1 MIKQAIVKKF
11 GKGEAVF
18 IEEIADMFPEYKQ
31 AYLYRILA
39 REVAAGEIIKFSP
52 GVYYVAKNTVFGNIG
67 ISAERVAQ
75 KRYVMWRR
83 QQYGIYG
90 GLNLLNVFGVSTQVP
105 YITEIITNNESSR
118 CREVQIGE
126 AKFLLRRSRCE
137 IDKSN
142 VKEYMLLELL
152 SVCGDADLRRD
163 EVLRAIGEYAR
174 GLNKRRLARMSAYF
188 PARTSKRLIEVGVT
202 GRELA

>member
-1 MIKQAIVKKF
+1 MISQVVAKKY
-11 GKGEAVF
+11 GSGEAIFVG
-18 IEEIADMFPEYKQ
+18 EIRAMFPEYKE
-31 AYLYRILA
+31 AYLYRLLA
-39 REVAAGEIIKFSP
+39 REVDLGKIVKFCP
-52 GVYYVAKNTVFGNIG
+52 GVYYIPKNTLFGNVG
-67 ISAERVAQ
+67 ISAEQVAQ

-152 SVCGDADLRRD
+152 SVCSDGDLRKADVQRTI
-163 EVLRAIGEYAR
+163 VGYAKELDR
-174 GLNKRRLARMSAYF
+174 RRLAEMSAYF
-188 PARTSKRLIEVGVT
+188 PARVSKRLIETGVMT
-202 GRELA
+202 A

>member
-1 MIKQAIVKKF
+1 M
-11 GKGEAVF
+11 
-18 IEEIADMFPEYKQ
+18 
-31 AYLYRILA
+31 
-39 REVAAGEIIKFSP
+39 
-52 GVYYVAKNTVFGNIG
+52 
-67 ISAERVAQ
+67 
-75 KRYVMWRR
+75 
-83 QQYGIYG
+83 
-90 GLNLLNVFGVSTQVP
+90 STQVP

-152 SVCGDADLRRD
+152 SVCGDADLRRE